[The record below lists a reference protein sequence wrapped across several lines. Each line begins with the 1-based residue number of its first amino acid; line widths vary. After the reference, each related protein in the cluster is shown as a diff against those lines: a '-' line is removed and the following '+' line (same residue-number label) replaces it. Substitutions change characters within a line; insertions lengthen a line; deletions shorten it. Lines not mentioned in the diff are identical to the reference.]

1 MRSSIL
7 KNRPYRCWR
16 EKLKKKQPTGHTYT
30 FVTSVLTMLAFGS
43 LFSSRRLPFG
53 NLSSYLV
60 YHDKWRHFCIMFK
73 KNHKI
78 QRNRRIFLSRPTSSS
93 INVIILIINIIVI
106 VLIIV
111 MRRHCKLGLN
121 VAWMLTSHRHC

>member
-1 MRSSIL
+1 MCSSIL
-7 KNRPYRCWR
+7 KNRLYRCWR
-16 EKLKKKQPTGHTYT
+16 GKPKKTTYR
-30 FVTSVLTMLAFGS
+30 SHIHICHQRADNMLAFGS
-43 LFSSRRLPFG
+43 LFSSKRLPFG